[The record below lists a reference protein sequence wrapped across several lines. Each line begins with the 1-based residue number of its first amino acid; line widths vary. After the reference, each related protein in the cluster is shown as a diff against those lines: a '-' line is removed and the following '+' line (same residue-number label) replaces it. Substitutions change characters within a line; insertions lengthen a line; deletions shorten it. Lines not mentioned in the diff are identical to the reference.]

1 MSGQLTVAFS
11 WHFPLSVGF
20 GGLILTLVTPY
31 VPALPKLV
39 AVLPPVSLSITVVI
53 GSVATDG
60 LGAFRLYAFL
70 FSLFCSSS

>member
-1 MSGQLTVAFS
+1 MGKLTVTFP
-11 WHFPLSVGF
+11 WHFPPSVGF
-20 GGLILTLVTPY
+20 GGLILILVTPY

-53 GSVATDG
+53 DSVATDG